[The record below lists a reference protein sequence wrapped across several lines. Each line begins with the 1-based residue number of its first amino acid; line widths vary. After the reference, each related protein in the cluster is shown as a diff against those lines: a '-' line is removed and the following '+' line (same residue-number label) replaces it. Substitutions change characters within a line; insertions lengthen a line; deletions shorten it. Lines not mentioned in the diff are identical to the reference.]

1 MCGGWCEI
9 QRTLLNATSMENV
22 EIPRFGI
29 EQALQQIQEI
39 PATIQSVT
47 GSMITSLQTCLE
59 IPHHLIIEN
68 NIIK

>member
-1 MCGGWCEI
+1 
-9 QRTLLNATSMENV
+9 MENV

-47 GSMITSLQTCLE
+47 GSMITSLQTRLE

>member
-1 MCGGWCEI
+1 
-9 QRTLLNATSMENV
+9 MENV